1 MTHYVITLALF
12 CDKLCHNTSVI
23 YVFID
28 NFFKKRFTASL
39 RLKFLFKLAY
49 YKLLFSSAI
58 SIGKPR
64 SCANMRATSPIF
76 SPLLCLRYDHWWVLR

>member
-28 NFFKKRFTASL
+28 NFFKKGFITN
-39 RLKFLFKLAY
+39 LKLTFLYKSAY

-64 SCANMRATSPIF
+64 SSANMRATSSIL
-76 SPLLCLRYDHWWVLR
+76 SPLLCLRYDH

>member
-1 MTHYVITLALF
+1 MTHYVITLTLF

-28 NFFKKRFTASL
+28 NFFKKRFAANL
-39 RLKFLFKLAY
+39 RLEFFYRSAY
-49 YKLLFSSAI
+49 YKLLLSSAI

-64 SCANMRATSPIF
+64 SCANMRATSSIF
-76 SPLLCLRYDHWWVLR
+76 SPLLYLRYDH

>member
-12 CDKLCHNTSVI
+12 CDKLCRNTSVI

-28 NFFKKRFTASL
+28 NFFERRFIANL
-39 RLKFLFKLAY
+39 RLKFLYKSVY

-64 SCANMRATSPIF
+64 SPANMRATSPIF
-76 SPLLCLRYDHWWVLR
+76 SQLLCLRYDH